1 MNLAEELFKT
11 IPARR
16 NLPALLGPGD
26 ELVTYEGLGREI
38 EQAALGLEKAGVR
51 PGQVIGLHLPSG
63 RDYIVFTYALWRIGA
78 AVAPVPTE
86 LAETEKN
93 AVAHEIALQGL
104 IAQRRIDRRLF
115 ASIATR
121 RPKKITRTVCFTPLR
136 AVRET
141 PPGLA
146 DLNPAFV
153 RFTSGTTGLAKG
165 VVLSHQSVWERIH
178 AANDTLGIDEE
189 DRVVWLLSMAY
200 HFTVSIVSYLQ
211 VGAGVILCSD
221 HRGSSILETA
231 QRHEG
236 TFVYGA
242 PTHFELLSHTQ
253 GGDWPTLRAAVATT
267 AALQKETARAFESR
281 YGVPLGQ
288 ALGIIEVG
296 LPFISLSPTPA
307 QRGSV
312 GPAGPAFQV
321 RLEDV
326 STPVVGGTVL
336 LKGPGFFDA
345 YYNPWR
351 PRDEVLD
358 GGWFDTGDVGKID
371 DDGFMWLTGRQKEV
385 ISVGGMKVFPQE
397 VEGLLDEHPA
407 VEESCAYGHKT
418 VDGSEVVHAG
428 VVLVDG
434 QNCSGEALQDYLAEN
449 LALYKI
455 PSRLEV
461 VDRLSRTPS
470 GKLIR
475 DEARILADRESAII
489 QP

>member
-11 IPARR
+11 IPTHRSR
-16 NLPALLGPGD
+16 PAILGPGD
-26 ELVTYEGLGREI
+26 EIVSYEDLGREI
-38 EQAALGLEKAGVR
+38 DRAALGLEKAGVR

-86 LAETEKN
+86 LAEAEKE
-93 AVAHEIALQGL
+93 AVAHEIAIQGL
-104 IAQRRIDRRLF
+104 IARRRVDRRLF

-121 RPKKITRTVCFTPLR
+121 RAKKISSTVCFKPLR
-136 AVRET
+136 AVREI

-146 DLNPAFV
+146 GLDPAFV

-211 VGAGVILCSD
+211 AGAGVILCTD
-221 HRGSSILETA
+221 HLGSSILETA

-242 PTHFELLSHTQ
+242 PTHFDLLSHAQ

-296 LPFISLSPTPA
+296 LPFISLSPMPE

-326 STPVVGGTVL
+326 GTPGAGGSVL
-336 LKGPGFFDA
+336 LKGSGFFDA

-358 GGWFDTGDVGKID
+358 EGWFNTGDVGRID

-407 VEESCAYGHKT
+407 VEESCAYAHKT
-418 VDGSEVVHAG
+418 VDGSEVVHAR
-428 VVLVDG
+428 VVLNRG
-434 QNCSGEALQDYLAEN
+434 QNCSVEALQDYLAEN

-455 PSRLEV
+455 PARLDL

-475 DEARILADRESAII
+475 DEARILSDRDDVINHL
-489 QP
+489 